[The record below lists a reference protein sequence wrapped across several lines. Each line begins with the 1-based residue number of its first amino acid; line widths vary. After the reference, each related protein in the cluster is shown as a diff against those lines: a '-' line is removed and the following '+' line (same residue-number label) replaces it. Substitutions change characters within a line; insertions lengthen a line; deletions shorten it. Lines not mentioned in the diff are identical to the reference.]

1 MSTLTRLNDRSV
13 GAIVE
18 QDSPTRWL
26 ALAGMIGPLLF
37 ALVVALLDIV
47 QDKFL
52 VLNGFDPL
60 TESPVSVNAL
70 GPYGWI
76 QCINFA
82 IFGLLEIA
90 FAIGLYR
97 SVKGGRLAKITS
109 VGFVF
114 AIGVSML
121 LSTFPTDN
129 FNAGQS
135 GHAVLQTW
143 HGAIHNFAFYMFLFS
158 QILAYLF
165 MWGRFRKDQRW
176 RGFDWYSLAIGVLA
190 VPIFAIPLPP
200 VFSWFYVW
208 ILAFPLA
215 WLELVAIRL
224 WTLSATSLKV
234 R

>member
-1 MSTLTRLNDRSV
+1 MSTLTRLNEGSA
-13 GAIVE
+13 GAIIE
-18 QDSPTRWL
+18 QGSPIRWL

-37 ALVVALLDIV
+37 TLVVALLDIV
-47 QDKFL
+47 QYKFL

-60 TESPVSVNAL
+60 TQSPVSVNAL

-76 QCINFA
+76 QCVNFT

-90 FAIGLYR
+90 FALGLYR
-97 SVKGGRLAKITS
+97 VVKGRKLAKITS

-129 FNAGQS
+129 FNAGLT
-135 GHAVLQTW
+135 GHAVLHTW
-143 HGAIHNFAFYMFLFS
+143 HGAIHNFAFFTFLIS
-158 QILAYLF
+158 QILAYLT
-165 MWGRFRKDQRW
+165 MVGRFRKDPRW
-176 RGFDWYSLAIGVLA
+176 RGYAWYSLAVGVLA
-190 VPIFAIPLPP
+190 LPVWLIPLPDN
-200 VFSWFYVW
+200 FSWFYVW
-208 ILAFPLA
+208 MLAFPMT

-224 WTLSATSLKV
+224 WNLSAISVKV